1 MSARF
6 QVAIYLCLPLS
17 VWASE
22 SHLEKINVQTD
33 LPALE
38 RGADAL
44 MNNCHSCHGMK
55 YIKYRDLVNLGI
67 DKQKVDSWRGDQ
79 MQDAPLL
86 AQMSENDTIAAFG
99 KVPPDLSLM
108 IKAREG
114 GANYLYTYLLGYR
127 LNPEGVLGNRIYPET
142 KMPDILGVSTA
153 TDAAQRASIQAQARD
168 IASFLTW
175 VSDPHEAE
183 RIRLGR
189 YVIAYLLVLTI
200 LLYFVKNQ
208 IWSRLK

>member
-1 MSARF
+1 
-6 QVAIYLCLPLS
+6 
-17 VWASE
+17 
-22 SHLEKINVQTD
+22 
-33 LPALE
+33 
-38 RGADAL
+38 
-44 MNNCHSCHGMK
+44 
-55 YIKYRDLVNLGI
+55 
-67 DKQKVDSWRGDQ
+67 
-79 MQDAPLL
+79 
-86 AQMSENDTIAAFG
+86 
-99 KVPPDLSLM
+99 
-108 IKAREG
+108 
-114 GANYLYTYLLGYR
+114 
-127 LNPEGVLGNRIYPET
+127 
-142 KMPDILGVSTA
+142 MPDILGISTA